1 MNLKNTIKNTDKD
14 SKNVV
19 INMTN
24 TFLVKG
30 GALVI
35 GLLTTPAYMRFF
47 DNNSVLGV
55 WYTMLSVLTWVLYF
69 DLGVGNGLRN
79 KLVEAISL
87 KDKELQKKYI
97 SSAYIFLSGI
107 AIAVAIVLLAVC
119 QFINWNVILNIS
131 QKDLSRHILTKAVT
145 IVLCGILLQFVLL
158 LISSI
163 MYAIQKAFIPNLL
176 SLCTNVIVLVYVL
189 AANKIGKNNNIIN
202 LSWVYLIAS
211 VLPMFVATV
220 GVFTTTLKDVRP
232 NINYYDKKCAN
243 EVFKTGIGFLVLQ
256 IAGMLIGNSFVV
268 YLITILLNSASVVE
282 FNIYYKI
289 YSNVYM
295 LFSILM
301 TPIWSAVTK
310 AMADNRFEWIKKMML
325 KLRAGLAL
333 IFLAQFMMIPI
344 MQFVFDIW
352 LGDKSIVANIGIQV
366 AFIINNGIMML
377 YLLTAQICN
386 GLGELKIQVRWMITA
401 NVMLLVLS
409 FVFTRVMP
417 HYTAVIYAQS
427 IALLPYCIVMTKWL
441 NRRIANPQ

>member
-1 MNLKNTIKNTDKD
+1 MLIKSKVNNTDKD
-14 SKNVV
+14 SKTVV
-19 INMTN
+19 LNMIN

-30 GALVI
+30 GALIV

-79 KLVEAISL
+79 KLVEAIAK
-87 KDKELQKKYI
+87 KDTELQKKYI
-97 SSAYIFLSGI
+97 SSAYLFLS
-107 AIAVAIVLLAVC
+107 AIALIVAIVLLIIC
-119 QFINWNVILNIS
+119 QFVNWNVVLNVS
-131 QKDLSRHILTKAVT
+131 QNDLSCKVLTNAVT
-145 IVLCGILLQFVLL
+145 IVLCGILIQFVLR

-163 MYAIQKAFIPNLL
+163 MYAIQKAFIPNFL
-176 SLCTNVIVLVYVL
+176 SLCTNLMMLFYVLVS
-189 AANKIGKNNNIIN
+189 NKVERNNSIIN
-202 LSWVYLIAS
+202 LSWAYLIAS
-211 VLPMFVATV
+211 VLPMLIASIY
-220 GVFTTTLKDVRP
+220 VFTSILKDVRP
-232 NINYYDKKCAN
+232 NVKFYNKKCAA
-243 EVFKTGIGFLVLQ
+243 EVFRTGVGFLVLQ

-289 YSNVYM
+289 YSNIYM

-310 AMADNRFEWIKKMML
+310 AMANNRFEWIKKMMI
-325 KLRAGLAL
+325 KLRLGLII
-333 IFLAQFMMIPI
+333 IFAAQFIMVPI

-352 LGDKSIVANIGIQV
+352 LGDQTINANVGIQV

-386 GLGELKIQVRWMITA
+386 GLGELKIQVRWMLTA
-401 NVMLLVLS
+401 NILLLMLS
-409 FVFTRVMP
+409 IIFTRIVP

-427 IALLPYCIVMTKWL
+427 IALVPYCIIMTRWL
-441 NRRIANPQ
+441 NKRIEMN

>member
-1 MNLKNTIKNTDKD
+1 MI
-14 SKNVV
+14 
-19 INMTN
+19 N

-30 GALVI
+30 GALIV

-79 KLVEAISL
+79 KLVEAIAK
-87 KDKELQKKYI
+87 KDTELQKKYI
-97 SSAYIFLSGI
+97 SSAYLFLS
-107 AIAVAIVLLAVC
+107 AIALIVAIVLLIIC
-119 QFINWNVILNIS
+119 QFVNWNVVLNVS
-131 QKDLSRHILTKAVT
+131 QNDLSCKVLTNAVT
-145 IVLCGILLQFVLL
+145 IVLCGILIQFVLR

-163 MYAIQKAFIPNLL
+163 MYAIQKAFIPNFL
-176 SLCTNVIVLVYVL
+176 SLCTNLMMLFYVLVS
-189 AANKIGKNNNIIN
+189 NKVERNNSIIN
-202 LSWVYLIAS
+202 LSWAYLIAS
-211 VLPMFVATV
+211 VLPMLIASIY
-220 GVFTTTLKDVRP
+220 VFTSILKDVRP
-232 NINYYDKKCAN
+232 NVKFYNKKCAA
-243 EVFKTGIGFLVLQ
+243 EVFRTGVGFLVLQ

-289 YSNVYM
+289 YSNIYM

-310 AMADNRFEWIKKMML
+310 AMANNRFEWIKKMMI
-325 KLRAGLAL
+325 KLRLGLII
-333 IFLAQFMMIPI
+333 IFAAQFIMVPI

-352 LGDKSIVANIGIQV
+352 LGDQTINANVGIQV

-386 GLGELKIQVRWMITA
+386 GLGELKIQVRWYLTA
-401 NVMLLVLS
+401 NILLLMLS
-409 FVFTRVMP
+409 IIFTRIVP

-427 IALLPYCIVMTKWL
+427 IG
-441 NRRIANPQ
+441 

>member
-1 MNLKNTIKNTDKD
+1 MVIKSKVNNTDKD
-14 SKNVV
+14 SKSVV
-19 INMTN
+19 LNMIN

-30 GALVI
+30 GALIV

-79 KLVEAISL
+79 KLVEAIAK
-87 KDKELQKKYI
+87 KDIELQKKYI
-97 SSAYIFLSGI
+97 SSAYLFLSTI
-107 AIAVAIVLLAVC
+107 ASIVAIVLLIIC
-119 QFINWNVILNIS
+119 QFINWNIVLNVS
-131 QKDLSRHILTKAVT
+131 QNDLSCKVLKNAVT
-145 IVLCGILLQFVLL
+145 IVLCGILIQFVLR

-163 MYAIQKAFIPNLL
+163 MYAIQKAFIPNFL
-176 SLCTNVIVLVYVL
+176 SLCTNVMMLFYVLVS
-189 AANKIGKNNNIIN
+189 NKVGRNNSIIK
-202 LSWVYLIAS
+202 LSWAYLIAS
-211 VLPMFVATV
+211 VLPMLITSIY
-220 GVFTTTLKDVRP
+220 VFTSILKDVRP
-232 NINYYDKKCAN
+232 NVKFYDKKCAV
-243 EVFKTGIGFLVLQ
+243 EVFRTGVGFLVLQ
-256 IAGMLIGNSFVV
+256 IAGMLIGNSFVI

-289 YSNVYM
+289 YSNIYM

-310 AMADNRFEWIKKMML
+310 AMANNRFEWIKKIMI
-325 KLRAGLAL
+325 KLRIGLII
-333 IFLAQFMMIPI
+333 IFAAQFIMVPI

-352 LGDKSIVANIGIQV
+352 LGDQTINANVGIQI

-386 GLGELKIQVRWMITA
+386 GLGELKIQVRWMVTA
-401 NVMLLVLS
+401 NILLLVLS
-409 FVFTRVMP
+409 IIFTRIVP

-427 IALLPYCIVMTKWL
+427 IALVPYCIILTRWL
-441 NRRIANPQ
+441 NKRIEMN